1 MNHSQTPRRP
11 RLRSTRDRREPAVK
25 TACRGRLLPNAIA
38 CGDAREQT
46 ARIPPGSVDLALW
59 SPPYLMGKPYERDMN
74 VRSWTGLM
82 YELLALHAQ
91 VLRLGAFAV
100 VNISDVRAWPDP
112 ALPPGPYAEIRHRQ
126 GGVTAADIAAARR
139 AHPDASE
146 KEIAR
151 VLGCS
156 DQTVARREQGSAHRA
171 GRRAPTRVLRTSAIV
186 EDAAT
191 AAGLYL
197 YDHRIW
203 SKTPAWKNN
212 AWTASSYRAVDEW
225 EHLLFFHR
233 PGPFV
238 HDRARID
245 HHEWAEWGSRGIW
258 KIPSVGRNDD
268 AAPRFPCEIAS
279 RVIRILTE
287 PGELVLD
294 PFVGTGTTT
303 AVAHLLE
310 RRWIGIDN
318 NAGNAAAALDHTL
331 MQRPADDAG
340 AVGAPVH

>member
-1 MNHSQTPRRP
+1 MTRR
-11 RLRSTRDRREPAVK
+11 LAPAPG
-25 TACRGRLLPNAIA
+25 GRLLPNAIA

-46 ARIPPGSVDLALW
+46 ARIGPGTVDLALW
-59 SPPYLMGKPYERDMN
+59 SPPYLMRKPYERDLSL
-74 VRSWTGLM
+74 RSWTGLM
-82 YELLALHAQ
+82 NELLALHAT
-91 VLRLGAFAV
+91 VLRPGAFAV

-112 ALPPGPYAEIRHRQ
+112 ALPPGPYAEIRGRQ
-126 GGVTAADIAAARR
+126 GGVTAADVAAARR
-139 AHPDASE
+139 ARPDASE

-151 VLGCS
+151 LLGCS
-156 DQTVARREQGSAHRA
+156 DQTVARRERGSAHRA
-171 GRRAPTRVLRTSAIV
+171 GRRPPSRVLRTSGIV
-186 EDAAT
+186 EEAAA

-203 SKTPAWKNN
+203 SKTPAWRNN

-238 HDRARID
+238 HDRSRLD
-245 HHEWAEWGSRGIW
+245 HDEWAEWGSRGIW

-268 AAPRFPCEIAS
+268 DAPRFPDELAA
-279 RVIRILTE
+279 RIVRMLTG

-303 AVAHLLE
+303 AVAHLLA
-310 RRWIGIDN
+310 RRWIGIDAN
-318 NAGNAAAALDHTL
+318 PHNAKAALDRTL
-331 MQRPADDAG
+331 MQRPAGGAPAPEADDAEH
-340 AVGAPVH
+340 VRH